1 MSAAPGPPSRGQ
13 VKTLKRRR
21 VTRACDYCHRRSV
34 RCQQLPGGK
43 CRNCLDFGQ
52 ECLYQREVKKRGAPA
67 RGKDAEDTVAGV
79 SSNNDHCPLSNGS
92 LRSADA
98 YGDDRTLQ
106 PVVEIPHGRI
116 MSLVG
121 LYFEIVYPIF
131 PFFHQ
136 PSFLRRVQNGEYHRD
151 RLFHAVTMAVCAL
164 VSGRVTCG
172 AVTNPQWA
180 SRQQDLMATPPYRFY
195 QKAQEEVILNPQD
208 ASLNSLRTHAVLAI
222 AAIQFG
228 NTSDM
233 HYHMGM
239 YHTLAAMGRWHN
251 EDEWPSAIGNI
262 EREERRRLFWSVYT
276 LDIYTYIVWG
286 GVIRVREQQ
295 CRVQYPTEV
304 DDDYI
309 DDNSVYISP
318 RPVSKENWLRGW
330 NFTTDLYRI
339 LEHAVARFKSDD
351 GRRPPFRACDI
362 FLENEQERNESM
374 VKNVESTISRQL
386 EDLSPYFRD
395 IQCDITYNPRE
406 DLYGFQAANIIA
418 TTELLRM
425 VLFSVNEETSTLD
438 QRCAIANKIIDKF
451 KIIPKGFQLA
461 ISAPLLHHLA
471 GIGDVLGRSSLQLSR
486 NTDFQ
491 EGIAQY
497 ANVSSVLRRLAGLL
511 KNLESVLK
519 GRRVTERLEEQAAG
533 IEEHI
538 RVMQRRQEQ
547 QQATSAAATMSTFKR
562 PPVYDDAQAQL
573 QQEALHHHQQQQLQQ
588 QPPHQMMPQMSY
600 SSMPLDETA
609 YMGIQWENYTSW
621 DPQLFTQIM
630 PGWGQIQYPDNMQY

>member
-1 MSAAPGPPSRGQ
+1 M
-13 VKTLKRRR
+13 KTFKRRR

-52 ECLYQREVKKRGAPA
+52 DCLYERQVKKRGAPA
-67 RGKDAEDTVAGV
+67 RGKDGEDMLAGV
-79 SSNNDHCPLSNGS
+79 SSNNGHCPLSNGP
-92 LRSADA
+92 LRNGDA
-98 YGDDRTLQ
+98 YGYDQ
-106 PVVEIPHGRI
+106 IPHGRI
-116 MSLVG
+116 VSLVG
-121 LYFEIVYPIF
+121 LYFEI
-131 PFFHQ
+131 

-180 SRQQDLMATPPYRFY
+180 SRQQDLTATPPYRFY
-195 QKAQEEVILNPQD
+195 QKAQEEVNLNPQD
-208 ASLNSLRTHAVLAI
+208 TSLNSLRTHAVLAI

-251 EDEWPSAIGNI
+251 EDEWPAAIGNI
-262 EREERRRLFWSVYT
+262 GREERRRLFWSVYT

-309 DDNSVYISP
+309 DDKSVYISP
-318 RPVSKENWLRGW
+318 RPVSKQNWLRGW

-351 GRRPPFRACDI
+351 GRRPPFRARDI
-362 FLENEQERNESM
+362 FLENDQERNAAM

-386 EDLSPYFRD
+386 EDLPHYFRD

-497 ANVSSVLRRLAGLL
+497 AN
-511 KNLESVLK
+511 NLESVLK

-547 QQATSAAATMSTFKR
+547 QQATSAAATISTFKR

-573 QQEALHHHQQQQLQQ
+573 QQEALYHHQQQQQQQQHDHHQQ
-588 QPPHQMMPQMSY
+588 QPPPQMMPQMSY
-600 SSMPLDETA
+600 SPMPLDEAA
-609 YMGIQWENYTSW
+609 YMGVQWENYTSW

-630 PGWGQIQYPDNMQY
+630 PGWGQMQYPGSMQY